1 MKALK
6 IIDWTLL
13 GIVLPVVVAVTI
25 ACYIVFTPERLTPIA
40 RNVADKFITCE
51 YEIGEVDL
59 TFFSTFPRFGL
70 RADGLLIINP
80 KAGAQNDTVV
90 SAPKLVATVDVMEF
104 LNRKNLHV
112 HELQLSDALVNFYIA
127 PDGTTNLTDV
137 FVTSPD
143 TTEEDTTA
151 FSLPFDEL
159 KVDGLTI
166 EAKSITF
173 ADDKDTIFAS
183 LGETEL
189 SAKAEKWDD
198 MRLALD
204 ANNVCALLKGERYA
218 DSLHVQLDAPMAM
231 DLNAMHFAFRRAELA
246 VNEFALVLNGTADIK
261 DSIGVD
267 MSVTTKG
274 KWHIKPLMALVPEKF
289 AKSLSD
295 LDVDG
300 EAELQ
305 AIIQGYVSEKQM
317 PRVQAHLTLDE
328 GEGSYKPLPYTL
340 RDVALDAT
348 ADVRLTEGEVSSVV
362 IETLEAKTKQSQ
374 IAANGRVDDLM
385 GDMLLDLTLGLDA
398 NLPDF
403 AYFLP
408 KEMTLNGKAKGTAKA
423 KIRLDDLT
431 NMRLEK
437 GKISADLDLMD
448 IHYAMD
454 SMVADLPK
462 THAVLQLPNPK
473 PSKPKVNWARID
485 LTTDKVDFEM
495 ATPLKAA
502 LKASAIQLEA
512 GNVLSKDP
520 VLYAA
525 VGLQTERPLEVEMDS
540 MGGTLDAPQ
549 LTLYA
554 EYNTKDTTV
563 MPVAQATLACDA
575 LDGFFKEIKAD
586 LKQSRLEA
594 SVSGGRKD
602 KSAPRFKAKLLT
614 DGLNANMGEE
624 LTAKTGKLDLEA
636 AARYKAGEENILLQ
650 WNPRLVVK
658 LKNGELN
665 LPERLPETVYIPS
678 IDFNY
683 SNREMAIN
691 DARVELGNSDLNLK
705 GNVRHIGKWF
715 RHEAVLEGELDIV
728 SDHCDANQLLAWFS
742 ADEGSEE
749 TNPTPGSSTDG
760 HRQSDRAELF
770 TSSREGEPS
779 VEPTTSPKGRT
790 GGVSETDPFLVP
802 TDVDLALNTHM
813 QEVEIF
819 NQTAKDL
826 KGGIFVKDGT
836 LILDEM
842 GFVCRAAKL
851 QLTAM
856 YRTPRRSHLYL
867 GFDYHMIDVDIDELL
882 TMIPNLEQMVP
893 MLSSF
898 KGAAQ
903 FHLAAE
909 TYLNSQYQPKMS
921 TLRGAASLTGKDLVV
936 LDGETFSKISKLLL
950 FNKKTENRID
960 SINAELTVYKNEI
973 DVYPLCVQMDNYMV
987 ALGGR
992 HNTDMT
998 FNYDINV
1005 LSPIYLGV
1013 NVSGNIDDLKIKL
1026 AKCKFAQDFRPRWF
1040 DKADTQSLE
1049 LRQRIK
1055 ASMERNVRI
1064 KSNQE

>member
-6 IIDWTLL
+6 IIGWTLL
-13 GIVLPVVVAVTI
+13 GIVLAVVVAVTI
-25 ACYIVFTPERLTPIA
+25 ACYVVFTPERLTPIA

-159 KVDGLTI
+159 KVDGLKI
-166 EAKSITF
+166 EAKYITF
-173 ADDKDTIFAS
+173 ADDKDTISAS
-183 LGETEL
+183 LGKTEL

-231 DLNAMHFAFRRAELA
+231 DLNAMHFAFRKAELA
-246 VNEFALVLNGTADIK
+246 VNEFALVINGKADIK

-267 MSVTTKG
+267 MSVTTKD
-274 KWHIKPLMALVPEKF
+274 KWQIKPLMALVPEKF

-305 AIIQGYVSEKQM
+305 AIIQGYISEKQM
-317 PRVQAHLTLDE
+317 PRVQAHLTLDD

-340 RDVALDAT
+340 RDVEMDAT
-348 ADVRLTEGEVSSVV
+348 ADIRLTEGQISNVEIHKLHAV
-362 IETLEAKTKQSQ
+362 TRNSQ
-374 IAANGRVDDLM
+374 FSILNSQLSDLM
-385 GDMLLDLTLGLDA
+385 GDMLLDLALRLDA

-437 GKISADLDLMD
+437 GKISADLDLRD

-540 MGGTLDAPQ
+540 MGGTLDAPK

-575 LDGFFKEIKAD
+575 LDGFFKDIKAD

-602 KSAPRFKAKLLT
+602 KSAPRLKAKLLT

-715 RHEAVLEGELDIV
+715 RHEGILEGELDIV
-728 SDHCDANQLLAWFS
+728 SNHCDANQLLAWFS
-742 ADEGSEE
+742 ADSGSEE
-749 TNPTPGSSTDG
+749 DTPTAS
-760 HRQSDRAELF
+760 
-770 TSSREGEPS
+770 EGERS
-779 VEPTTSPKGRT
+779 N
-790 GGVSETDPFLVP
+790 SETVQQQSGPTAESDPFLVP

-1040 DKADTQSLE
+1040 DKADTQSRE